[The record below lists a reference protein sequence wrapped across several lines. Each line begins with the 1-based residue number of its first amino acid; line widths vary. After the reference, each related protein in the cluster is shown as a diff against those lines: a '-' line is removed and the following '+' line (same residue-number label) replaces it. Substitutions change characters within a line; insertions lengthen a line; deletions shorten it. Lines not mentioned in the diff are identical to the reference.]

1 VEILFGGGEAAA
13 KKIETYSPTR
23 DAGRLH
29 QHSVSVGEGFAIK
42 KPPNRKVY
50 IIHC

>member
-29 QHSVSVGEGFAIK
+29 QYSVSVGEGFAIK
-42 KPPNRKVY
+42 KTSQSEGLF
-50 IIHC
+50 IHC